1 MTGRVPFTFELLFS
15 PAPKGLSYRTV
26 QDSLFTV
33 TNGQITKARR
43 MVPKQNQAWEVS
55 VQPGNDEELS
65 IRLKPTADC
74 NTAGAVCTAEGG
86 ALETALSRTVR
97 GPVKVAVADAA
108 VDEAQGAMLEFEVT
122 LNRALD
128 EMFTIDYATVDGTAR
143 GGEDYSTRAG
153 TLAFAPGSTR
163 KTVSVPVLDDSHN
176 EGAETL
182 ELRLSNPSPTR
193 VKLGDA
199 SATGTIQ
206 NSDPM
211 PTAWMIRLGRT
222 VGSQVLEGVSDRVH
236 GTGSPHMSIGGMQVG
251 NNQGDEPQGGAPDTQ
266 WQDKGD
272 PLGARTPEEIL
283 RQSSFHWSNADDEAQ
298 TGPTVN
304 AWGRFAT
311 NTFEAEEGK
320 VAMDGDVTTGLLGVD
335 AQWARGLAGVMLS
348 WTESSGA
355 YRASNEHNAEQ
366 GKVRASLAGVY
377 PYASMSLNE
386 RVFAWGLIGAGSGEL
401 TLEPQGARALPTD
414 LSLRIGALGL
424 TGQILDGS
432 GPSGIGLNVKSD
444 VLWVSTKNEKTDDL
458 IATSGD
464 VSRLRLRLQG
474 ERTFA
479 TKNGARFIPDIEVGL
494 RQDAGD
500 AETGTGIE
508 IGAGVRY
515 EAGTLSV
522 EGRIQGLLTHEDAGY
537 EEWGASGTIQWTQSQ
552 SGRGLSLSIVPRWGA
567 TKSRADRLWSAR
579 STKTFGLETD
589 SPRNGRLEMEAG
601 YGFGLGQDRG
611 VLTPYAAMTLGDEA
625 GGTVRGGARWKLG
638 QNVQMN
644 IEATRQTTDNK
655 HDTELRAEARV
666 QF

>member
-1 MTGRVPFTFELLFS
+1 M
-15 PAPKGLSYRTV
+15 
-26 QDSLFTV
+26 
-33 TNGQITKARR
+33 
-43 MVPKQNQAWEVS
+43 
-55 VQPGNDEELS
+55 
-65 IRLKPTADC
+65 
-74 NTAGAVCTAEGG
+74 
-86 ALETALSRTVR
+86 
-97 GPVKVAVADAA
+97 ADAV

-153 TLAFAPGSTR
+153 TLAFAAGSIR

-311 NTFEAEEGK
+311 NRFEAEEGK
-320 VAMDGDVTTGLLGVD
+320 VTMDGDVTTGLLGVD

-348 WTESSGA
+348 WTESSGE
-355 YRASNEHNAEQ
+355 YGASNEHNAEQ

-386 RVFAWGLIGAGSGEL
+386 RIFAWGLIGAGSGEL
-401 TLEPQGARALPTD
+401 TLEPQGARTLPTD

-479 TKNGARFIPDIEVGL
+479 TEERRKIYPGHRGRTSPGRRRRGDRHGNRDRSRSALRGWNAERRRANPGAAHPRRFGLRRVGGKRDDTVDTESVRPRAESVDRPEVGSN
-494 RQDAGD
+494 REQ
-500 AETGTGIE
+500 
-508 IGAGVRY
+508 
-515 EAGTLSV
+515 
-522 EGRIQGLLTHEDAGY
+522 GRPT
-537 EEWGASGTIQWTQSQ
+537 
-552 SGRGLSLSIVPRWGA
+552 VV
-567 TKSRADRLWSAR
+567 
-579 STKTFGLETD
+579 STKHQDIRAG
-589 SPRNGRLEMEAG
+589 NRLTA
-601 YGFGLGQDRG
+601 QR
-611 VLTPYAAMTLGDEA
+611 TA
-625 GGTVRGGARWKLG
+625 
-638 QNVQMN
+638 
-644 IEATRQTTDNK
+644 
-655 HDTELRAEARV
+655 
-666 QF
+666 